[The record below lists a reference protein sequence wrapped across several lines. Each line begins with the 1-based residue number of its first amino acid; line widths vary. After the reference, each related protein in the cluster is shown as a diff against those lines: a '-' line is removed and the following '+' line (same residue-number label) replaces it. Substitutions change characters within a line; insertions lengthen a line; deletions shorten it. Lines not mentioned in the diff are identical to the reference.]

1 MNFTPLVFF
10 AQDYV
15 SPNRI
20 CQKVSMLSAAVRLRG
35 FAVYAGF
42 PSVSRPFR
50 DRRYVGQFRLLLY
63 ISVSFLSLT
72 ALYSARLAEKHVHAA
87 FPSGTKKANIN
98 IRKLK
103 TASGCLISAVF
114 TFVLRNNTGL
124 RSAFLRIFRA
134 GQGHRSAYSRL
145 CISFRGEDPGMRVC
159 FRIFRI
165 SDRLYPKN
173 RVRTEKPRC
182 VCRHNPPAGTV
193 FSLF

>member
-1 MNFTPLVFF
+1 MYRPIEFVKKCQCCQQRFAFADSQCTPDF
-10 AQDYV
+10 
-15 SPNRI
+15 
-20 CQKVSMLSAAVRLRG
+20 LR
-35 FAVYAGF
+35 YHD
-42 PSVSRPFR
+42 PSEIVDTSYSSGCF
-50 DRRYVGQFRLLLY
+50 Y

-72 ALYSARLAEKHVHAA
+72 ALCSARLAEKHAHAA